1 MSRQPLQKFNLDRRN
16 TMSKYDDQIRAT
28 EEFNDRQIRSLEQQ
42 GVEIL
47 SSVVPGGKLHQII
60 HNPTQE
66 GIDEG

>member
-16 TMSKYDDQIRAT
+16 TMSKYEDQVRAT
-28 EEFNDRQIRSLEQQ
+28 GEFNDCQIRSLEQQ

-47 SSVVPGGKLHQII
+47 SSVVPGSNLHQII

>member
-1 MSRQPLQKFNLDRRN
+1 MSSYEKQV
-16 TMSKYDDQIRAT
+16 RAT
-28 EEFNDRQIRSLEQQ
+28 SEYYDRQMRAVEQL

-47 SSVVPGGKLHQII
+47 SSTAPGANLHRII